1 MKKAFII
8 FVMALVVFSASA
20 SAKGDIKVGGQ
31 VGYEHQSTV
40 FSLGTMSS
48 SYDVGGVLI
57 SATGQY
63 YLADDI
69 SIKAEAGLTIN
80 GKPSVTIKNTSE
92 KETQTGKH
100 NTPVHFAGYLG
111 GVYDLKLTKEL
122 SLGLGAGLDILAGRF
137 LSYEEDGSEEFDA
150 NVGIGLGVEAVGSY
164 EINRQFRVSFGGRF
178 AWHFINTSKAYAEIK
193 EDSEADLNQFSFQIT
208 AGVTYAL

>member
-40 FSLGTMSS
+40 FSLGNMSS

-80 GKPSVTIKNTSE
+80 GKPSVTMKTASG
-92 KETQTGKH
+92 KETQTGKS

-122 SLGLGAGLDILAGRF
+122 SLGLGAGLDILAGRIV
-137 LSYEEDGSEEFDA
+137 SDEEVSEDFDP

-164 EINRQFRVSFGGRF
+164 EVNRQLRVTLGGRF
-178 AWHFINTSKAYAEIK
+178 AWHFINTSKAYAEFK
-193 EDSEADLNQFSFQIT
+193 EDSECNLNQFAFQIT

>member
-8 FVMALVVFSASA
+8 LVMALVVFSASA

-40 FSLGTMSS
+40 FSAGSMSS
-48 SYDVGGVLI
+48 NYTASGVLI

-69 SIKAEAGLTIN
+69 SIKAEAGITIN
-80 GKPSVTIKNTSE
+80 GRPSIIIKAYDE
-92 KETQTGKH
+92 KEIQTGTH

-122 SLGLGAGLDILAGRF
+122 SLGIGAGLDILAGRIV
-137 LSYEEDGSEEFDA
+137 SYEDVSEDFDP

-164 EINRQFRVSFGGRF
+164 EVNRQLRVTLGGRF
-178 AWHFINTSKAYAEIK
+178 AWHFINTSKAYAQIK
-193 EDSEADLNQFSFQIT
+193 ENLEANLNQFAFQIT

>member
-8 FVMALVVFSASA
+8 LVMALVVFSASA

-40 FSLGTMSS
+40 FSAGSMSS
-48 SYDVGGVLI
+48 NYTASGVLI

-63 YLADDI
+63 YLSDDI

-80 GKPSVTIKNTSE
+80 GRPSIIIKAYDE
-92 KETQTGKH
+92 KEIQTGKS
-100 NTPVHFAGYLG
+100 NTPVHFAGYIG
-111 GVYDLKLTKEL
+111 GVYDLQLTKEV
-122 SLGLGAGLDILAGRF
+122 SLGIGAGLDVLAGRIV
-137 LSYEEDGSEEFDA
+137 SYEEVSEDFDP

-164 EINRQFRVSFGGRF
+164 KVNRQLRVTLGGRF
-178 AWHFINTSKAYAEIK
+178 AWHFINTSKAYATIK
-193 EDSEADLNQFSFQIT
+193 EESEAVLNQFAFQIT

>member
-8 FVMALVVFSASA
+8 LVMALVVFSASA

-40 FSLGTMSS
+40 FSAGSMSS
-48 SYDVGGVLI
+48 NYTASGVLI

-80 GKPSVTIKNTSE
+80 GRPSIIIKAYDE
-92 KETQTGKH
+92 EIQTGKS
-100 NTPVHFAGYLG
+100 NTPVHFAGYIG
-111 GVYDLKLTKEL
+111 GVYDLQLTKEV
-122 SLGLGAGLDILAGRF
+122 SLGIGAGLDILAGRIV
-137 LSYEEDGSEEFDA
+137 SYEEVSEDFDP

-164 EINRQFRVSFGGRF
+164 EVNRQLRVTLGGRF

-193 EDSEADLNQFSFQIT
+193 EDLEGNLNQFAFQIT